1 MQALTRVNPR
11 VYDSV
16 AALCDSPNTTVVV
29 FSGSDKQKLEE
40 TFGKLNVWLAAENG
54 IFMRPPGGEWSTLLE
69 VRHLPSADPWHLYH
83 CPLWAFLFELLTL
96 PALDPIVMFGKPSGS
111 RESIPWHKCV
121 QTYCCHEAHN
131 ANLASHLRGP
141 CKSKS

>member
-1 MQALTRVNPR
+1 MPLQALTRVNPR

-54 IFMRPPGGEWSTLLE
+54 IFMRPPQGEWSILLE
-69 VRHLPSADPWHLYH
+69 VNKLSAPD
-83 CPLWAFLFELLTL
+83 LWRALT
-96 PALDPIVMFGKPSGS
+96 MQG
-111 RESIPWHKCV
+111 SIPKAW
-121 QTYCCHEAHN
+121 
-131 ANLASHLRGP
+131 LRW
-141 CKSKS
+141 

>member
-1 MQALTRVNPR
+1 MRISLGRVKEDRVHAQALTRVNPR

-69 VRHLPSADPWHLYH
+69 VRHPPSSDPWHLYN
-83 CPLWAFLFELLTL
+83 C
-96 PALDPIVMFGKPSGS
+96 
-111 RESIPWHKCV
+111 
-121 QTYCCHEAHN
+121 
-131 ANLASHLRGP
+131 
-141 CKSKS
+141 

>member
-40 TFGKLNVWLAAENG
+40 TFGGLNVWLAAENG
-54 IFMRPPGGEWSTLLE
+54 IFMRPPRREWSTLLE
-69 VRHLPSADPWHLYH
+69 VIRPP
-83 CPLWAFLFELLTL
+83 
-96 PALDPIVMFGKPSGS
+96 
-111 RESIPWHKCV
+111 
-121 QTYCCHEAHN
+121 
-131 ANLASHLRGP
+131 
-141 CKSKS
+141 